1 MRALSGPAITAAAPR
16 LRRPTLRGL
25 RLATGLVLFAY
36 VLTHLLDH
44 ALGNVSLAAMEE
56 GLDWAAAIWLG
67 PVGLPVLYG
76 AMAVHAGLGLFALFE
91 RRSLRMRA
99 GEAMQLVLGLAI
111 PVLLVNHV
119 VSTRVAGNLFGIDK
133 GYPQI
138 LYKFWVD
145 TPILGLAQV
154 ALLLTAWTHG
164 CFGLH
169 YWLRLKHWYP
179 AARGVLLA
187 GAVLVPALSLLGFA
201 QGGRAVA
208 ALAADPIWRAE
219 NFGPATSGTP
229 AQNDALNDIRD
240 IFLLGYASALLVVL
254 AARIARTR
262 RPGHVALTYPDGR
275 VVRVPRGLSV
285 LDASRLHGV
294 PHASVCGGKGRC
306 STCRVRVLGAG
317 LAQLAP
323 PGEGE
328 RVVLERIGA
337 RPGVRLACQ
346 VRPRHDLTVVPLMSP
361 HTRAEPGPG
370 MRPAAAG
377 EERFVVAA
385 FIDMRG
391 STSLAAAHLPFDT
404 VFIINRFLSAVAG
417 AISAQGGTPNQF
429 LGDGLLALFGL
440 AEGPQAAARNALAA
454 VAAVER
460 AVAVLNAAMASELD
474 APIRYGMGLHAG
486 TAVVGEIGD
495 GAHAAFTAIGD
506 PVNVASRLQDLTK
519 TYACAAVVSE
529 AVYRA
534 AGATPE
540 GEARAV
546 TVRGASTELP
556 VRLLGLREPAPAL

>member
-1 MRALSGPAITAAAPR
+1 MNGQAITRAAPL

-25 RLATGLVLFAY
+25 RLASGWVLFAY

-44 ALGNVSLAAMEE
+44 ALGNVSLAAMEQ
-56 GLDWAAAIWLG
+56 GLDWASAIWLG
-67 PVGLPVLYG
+67 PVGLLMLYG
-76 AMAVHAGLGLFALFE
+76 AMALHAGLGLAALYE
-91 RRSLRMRA
+91 RRSLRMRV

-119 VSTRVAGNLFGIDK
+119 IATRVAGSLYGIAK
-133 GYPQI
+133 GYPQV
-138 LYKFWVD
+138 LYGFWVGA
-145 TPILGLAQV
+145 PV
-154 ALLLTAWTHG
+154 AGVWQTVLLLVAWTHG
-164 CFGLH
+164 CLGLH
-169 YWLRLKHWYP
+169 YWLRLRRWYP
-179 AARGVLLA
+179 GLRGVLLA
-187 GAVLVPALSLLGFA
+187 AAVLVPALALLGFA

-208 ALAADPIWRAE
+208 ALAADPAWRAE
-219 NFGPATSGTP
+219 NLGPSTGGTP
-229 AQNDALNDIRD
+229 AQNDAMTHIRD
-240 IFLLGYASALLVVL
+240 VFLLGYASALLLVL
-254 AARIARTR
+254 AARTLRTR
-262 RPGHVALTYPDGR
+262 RPGHIALTYPDGR
-275 VVRVPRGLSV
+275 ILRVPRGLSV

-317 LAQLAP
+317 AGQLAAP
-323 PGEGE
+323 DEGE
-328 RVVLERIGA
+328 HAVLERIGA
-337 RPGVRLACQ
+337 RPGIRLACQ
-346 VRPRHDLTVVPLMSP
+346 LRPRHDLTVVPLLSP
-361 HTRAEPGPG
+361 HARAEPGADA
-370 MRPAAAG
+370 RPAAAG

-417 AISAQGGTPNQF
+417 AITAQGGTPNQF

-440 AEGPQAAARNALAA
+440 AEGPEAAARHALAA

-460 AVAVLNAAMASELD
+460 AVAGLNAAMASELD
-474 APIRYGMGLHAG
+474 APIRYGVGLHAG

-519 TYACAAVVSE
+519 TYGCAAVVSE

-534 AGATPE
+534 AGAAPE

-546 TVRGASTELP
+546 TVRGASTELA
-556 VRLLGLREPAPAL
+556 VRLLGLREKAPAL